1 MESLTELL
9 LAFCPEFL
17 AVLIAIPA
25 GLWADRRIRSRA
37 KASEQRESQQRA
49 AKHLGII
56 QEEIQDNL
64 KSLKD
69 NEREQAS
76 RGKLVPEFSLH
87 IEGWLVVRE
96 AASLVDH
103 IDVDL
108 IRDLTRYYNTLT
120 DAARLRDLV
129 HRITLA
135 HGEEMTQFTKILL
148 FRRLGENLR
157 TARRNSES
165 LLEVLDTEIA
175 RLATLT
181 PQLS

>member
-1 MESLTELL
+1 M
-9 LAFCPEFL
+9 
-17 AVLIAIPA
+17 
-25 GLWADRRIRSRA
+25 
-37 KASEQRESQQRA
+37 
-49 AKHLGII
+49 
-56 QEEIQDNL
+56 
-64 KSLKD
+64 
-69 NEREQAS
+69 
-76 RGKLVPEFSLH
+76 
-87 IEGWLVVRE
+87 VRE
-96 AASLVDH
+96 AALLVDH